1 MQDTPT
7 LVPADPFVPF
17 DDASALRKGI
27 HRLVLFSPNAII
39 GVLCHRVGTQR
50 AEVAAIY
57 EHAYGITLREDLETK
72 LYGNFEGIC
81 IALGSSLTDYLAADL
96 HRLMACSDNDP
107 DSVVEVLLGTSKS
120 DMSKVK
126 SAYENGDGVT
136 LEADIESK
144 YSGSVQKL
152 LAQLSDGKDN
162 STLVINYF
170 VRRDVANLYN
180 AGQATINGT
189 DEDVFIDIFAKRG
202 YNHLNAIYEQYEA
215 QYGDTM
221 ESVIQS
227 EFDGDMERLMLD
239 IIEYSRAK
247 ATYFA
252 ERLHQTIDGLGTRNE
267 DLMRLIITRSEVDL
281 GDIKT
286 EYERLYGTTLVSDI
300 KRDTAGNFE
309 KALRHLIG

>member
-1 MQDTPT
+1 MTT
-7 LVPADPFVPF
+7 LLPSNQP
-17 DDASALRKGI
+17 L
-27 HRLVLFSPNAII
+27 SPWSS
-39 GVLCHRVGTQR
+39 Q
-50 AEVAAIY
+50 
-57 EHAYGITLREDLETK
+57 TLREDLETK

-126 SAYENGDGVT
+126 SAYENGNNNMLHQIWCDRHLIIRHSLRPAGDGVT

-152 LAQLSDGKDN
+152 LAQLSDVSIRNVSNRITFSIYDCSIMIPFFFSIQGKGQFDVGDQLLCQ
-162 STLVINYF
+162 TRRRQFVQRRLVDGDKWLLRWIYYYIISM
-170 VRRDVANLYN
+170 AIIS
-180 AGQATINGT
+180 GQATINGT
-189 DEDVFIDIFAKRG
+189 DEDLFIDIFAKRG

-239 IIEYSRAK
+239 ISK
-247 ATYFA
+247 
-252 ERLHQTIDGLGTRNE
+252 
-267 DLMRLIITRSEVDL
+267 
-281 GDIKT
+281 
-286 EYERLYGTTLVSDI
+286 
-300 KRDTAGNFE
+300 
-309 KALRHLIG
+309 